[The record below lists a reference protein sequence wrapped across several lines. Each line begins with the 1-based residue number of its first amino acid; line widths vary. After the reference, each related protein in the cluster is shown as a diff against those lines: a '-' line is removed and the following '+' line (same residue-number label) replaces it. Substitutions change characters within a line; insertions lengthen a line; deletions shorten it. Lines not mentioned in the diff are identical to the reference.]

1 MLSIVFICH
10 TVSLVA
16 QALGTDSSYPNSHVL
31 SGVMGLEPGTE
42 VLLGRER
49 GDCPPLAGSPLLAAL
64 LELNNRSGGGNPDV
78 VFRPDRQ
85 TIDGNRP
92 PLSQCLPIDVGHL
105 K

>member
-1 MLSIVFICH
+1 MELLAEKRLTHPWLSAHRCGKGGCWRALWGWGKSLLSIVFICH

-49 GDCPPLAGSPLLAAL
+49 GGLPPAGWVTPPGCPLGA
-64 LELNNRSGGGNPDV
+64 E
-78 VFRPDRQ
+78 
-85 TIDGNRP
+85 
-92 PLSQCLPIDVGHL
+92 
-105 K
+105 